1 MKRLRAWIGAVVLT
15 IPLFMALGAEGVQAA
30 PLTDVPLPLQSGADQ
45 LVRPGEQVSVSVG
58 LQDAAGNGDRVFSEA
73 FTADGRMRMN
83 DPHVTAVMTIS
94 CTAAPGAY
102 EVRIGSGG
110 DRNPSEVTRLW
121 GRVRVAPAE
130 EAERAACARRVSEL
144 PPEPQEEHWP
154 ADVEWPASPWD
165 VRSVRAGREMTVTDD
180 LEMGGDGDVTLTS
193 PVFTRPV
200 VMYGA
205 KKVSAVVRIRCD
217 AKPGLYTVVWR
228 EKGKPS
234 KVWARLRVEPAAP
247 DCRDPAPTLADMV
260 ERTTPW
266 LAAGI
271 CAAALAVGVRALKRR
286 RRARPPL
293 AS

>member
-1 MKRLRAWIGAVVLT
+1 MT
-15 IPLFMALGAEGVQAA
+15 IPLYLALGAEGVQAA
-30 PLTDVPLPLQSGADQ
+30 PLTDVPSPLPSGADQ
-45 LVRPGEQVSVSVG
+45 PVRPGEQVSVSVG
-58 LQDAAGNGDRVFSEA
+58 LQDAVGNGDRVFSEA

-83 DPHVTAVMTIS
+83 DPQVTAVMTIS

-121 GRVRVAPAE
+121 GRVRVTPGE
-130 EAERAACARRVSEL
+130 DTDREACARRVSGL
-144 PPEPQEEHWP
+144 PPEPQEERWP

-165 VRSVRAGREMTVTDD
+165 VRSVRAGGELTATDG
-180 LEMGGDGDVTLTS
+180 LGTGGDASVTLTS

-200 VMYGA
+200 VMHGA
-205 KKVSAVVRIRCD
+205 RRVSAVVRIRCD
-217 AKPGLYTVVWR
+217 AKPGLYTVAWR
-228 EKGKPS
+228 EKGARS

-247 DCRDPAPTLADMV
+247 DCRDPAPTPADLFKSA
-260 ERTTPW
+260 PAW

-271 CAAALAVGVRALKRR
+271 CAAALAAGVHALKRK

-293 AS
+293 AT

>member
-1 MKRLRAWIGAVVLT
+1 MRLRAWIGAAVMT
-15 IPLFMALGAEGVQAA
+15 IPLYLALGAEGAQAA
-30 PLTDVPLPLQSGADQ
+30 PLTDVPSPLPSGTDQ
-45 LVRPGEQVSVSVG
+45 PVRPGEQVSVSVG
-58 LQDAAGNGDRVFSEA
+58 LQDSVGNGDRVFSEA

-83 DPHVTAVMTIS
+83 DPQVTAVVTIS
-94 CTAAPGAY
+94 CTAAPGVY

-130 EAERAACARRVSEL
+130 DGDREACARRVSGL
-144 PPEPQEEHWP
+144 PPEPQEERWP

-165 VRSVRAGREMTVTDD
+165 VRSVRAGGELTATDG
-180 LEMGGDGDVTLTS
+180 LGTGGDGSVTLTS

-200 VMYGA
+200 VMHGA
-205 KKVSAVVRIRCD
+205 RRVSAVVRIRCD
-217 AKPGLYTVVWR
+217 AKPGLYTVVWQ
-228 EKGKPS
+228 EKGAPS

-247 DCRDPAPTLADMV
+247 DCRDPAPTPADLFKSA
-260 ERTTPW
+260 PAW

-271 CAAALAVGVRALKRR
+271 CAAALAAGVRALKRK

>member
-1 MKRLRAWIGAVVLT
+1 MMRLRTWIGAVALT
-15 IPLFMALGAEGVQAA
+15 IPLFTALSAEDVRAA
-30 PLTDVPLPLQSGADQ
+30 PLTDVPSPLRSGDD
-45 LVRPGEQVSVSVG
+45 LSVRPGEQVSVSVG
-58 LQDAAGNGDRVFSEA
+58 VQDAVDNGDRVFSQA

-83 DPHVTAVMTIS
+83 DPHITAVMTIS

-121 GRVRVAPAE
+121 GSVRVAPAE
-130 EAERAACARRVSEL
+130 DAERAACVRRVSEL
-144 PPEPQEEHWP
+144 PPEAQEEHWP

-165 VRSVRAGREMTVTDD
+165 VRSVRAGGEMKATDG
-180 LEMGGDGDVTLTS
+180 LEMGGDGGVTLTS

-200 VMYGA
+200 VMYGTR
-205 KKVSAVVRIRCD
+205 KVSAVVRIRCD
-217 AKPGLYTVVWR
+217 AKPGLHTVVWQ

-247 DCRDPAPTLADMV
+247 DCRDPAHTPADMLKS
-260 ERTTPW
+260 PPAW

-271 CAAALAVGVRALKRR
+271 CAAALVAGVHALRRR

-293 AS
+293 SL

>member
-1 MKRLRAWIGAVVLT
+1 MKRLRALIGAAVLT
-15 IPLFMALGAEGVQAA
+15 IPLFMSLGAEGVQAA

-45 LVRPGEQVSVSVG
+45 SVRPGEQVSVSVG

-83 DPHVTAVMTIS
+83 APHVTAVMTIS

-121 GRVRVAPAE
+121 GSVRVAPAE
-130 EAERAACARRVSEL
+130 ETERAACARRVSEL
-144 PPEPQEEHWP
+144 PPEPEEEHWP
-154 ADVEWPASPWD
+154 ADVEWPATPWD
-165 VRSVRAGREMTVTDD
+165 VRSVRAGGEMTATDG
-180 LEMGGDGDVTLTS
+180 LGMGGDGGVTLTS
-193 PVFTRPV
+193 SVFTRPV

-217 AKPGLYTVVWR
+217 AKPGLYKVVWR
-228 EKGKPS
+228 EKGMPS

-247 DCRDPAPTLADMV
+247 DCHDPAPTMADMV
-260 ERTTPW
+260 ERTTSW

-271 CAAALAVGVRALKRR
+271 CAAALAVGVHVLKRR
-286 RRARPPL
+286 RRTPPSL
-293 AS
+293 

>member
-1 MKRLRAWIGAVVLT
+1 M
-15 IPLFMALGAEGVQAA
+15 
-30 PLTDVPLPLQSGADQ
+30 
-45 LVRPGEQVSVSVG
+45 G
-58 LQDAAGNGDRVFSEA
+58 LQDAVGNGDRVFSDA

-94 CTAAPGAY
+94 CTAAPGSY

-121 GRVRVAPAE
+121 GSVRVAPAE
-130 EAERAACARRVSEL
+130 EAERAACARRISEL
-144 PPEPQEEHWP
+144 PPEPQEERWP
-154 ADVEWPASPWD
+154 ADMEWPATPWD
-165 VRSVRAGREMTVTDD
+165 VRSVRAGGQMAATDG
-180 LEMGGDGDVTLTS
+180 LEMGGDGGVTLTS

-205 KKVSAVVRIRCD
+205 RRVSAVVRIRCD
-217 AKPGLYTVVWR
+217 AKPGLHTVVWQ

-247 DCRDPAPTLADMV
+247 DCHDPAPTLADTV
-260 ERTTPW
+260 KRTAPW

-271 CAAALAVGVRALKRR
+271 CAAALAVGVHNLKRMR
-286 RRARPPL
+286 RVCPPV
-293 AS
+293 SS

>member
-1 MKRLRAWIGAVVLT
+1 MKRLQAWIGAAVLT
-15 IPLFMALGAEGVQAA
+15 IPLFMSLGAEGVQAA

-45 LVRPGEQVSVSVG
+45 SVRPGEQVSVSVG

-83 DPHVTAVMTIS
+83 APHVTAVMTIS

-121 GRVRVAPAE
+121 GSVRVAPAE
-130 EAERAACARRVSEL
+130 ETERAACARRVSEL

-154 ADVEWPASPWD
+154 ADVEWPATPWD
-165 VRSVRAGREMTVTDD
+165 VRSVRAGGEMTATDG
-180 LEMGGDGDVTLTS
+180 LGMGGDGGVTLTS
-193 PVFTRPV
+193 SVFTRPV

-217 AKPGLYTVVWR
+217 AKPGLYKVVWR
-228 EKGKPS
+228 EKGMPS

-247 DCRDPAPTLADMV
+247 DCQDPAPTMADMV
-260 ERTTPW
+260 ERTTSW

-271 CAAALAVGVRALKRR
+271 CAAALAVGVHVLKRR
-286 RRARPPL
+286 RRTHPSL
-293 AS
+293 

>member
-1 MKRLRAWIGAVVLT
+1 M
-15 IPLFMALGAEGVQAA
+15 
-30 PLTDVPLPLQSGADQ
+30 
-45 LVRPGEQVSVSVG
+45 G
-58 LQDAAGNGDRVFSEA
+58 LQDAVGNGDRVFSEA
-73 FTADGRMRMN
+73 FTSDGRMRMN

-94 CTAAPGAY
+94 CTAAPGSY

-130 EAERAACARRVSEL
+130 ETERAACARRVSEL
-144 PPEPQEEHWP
+144 PPESQEERWP

-165 VRSVRAGREMTVTDD
+165 VRSVRAGGEMTATDG
-180 LEMGGDGDVTLTS
+180 LQMGGDGSVTLTS

-205 KKVSAVVRIRCD
+205 RRVSAVVRIRCD

-228 EKGKPS
+228 EKGTLS

-247 DCRDPAPTLADMV
+247 NCHDPAPTLADRV
-260 ERTTPW
+260 KLTASW

-286 RRARPPL
+286 RSAHPPL
-293 AS
+293 